1 MNKSEMKKK
10 PKSRIRILQ
19 KIQYSAFLLMLIE
32 VVIWA
37 VTKMSLKLLVVILL
51 TCAVEVVVGLMMLTE
66 LAVHK
71 KDRRRRDNG
80 KRRAED
86 NRRMAQERMQ

>member
-1 MNKSEMKKK
+1 MNKSEMKKEIRK
-10 PKSRIRILQ
+10 TRIRILQ

-51 TCAVEVVVGLMMLTE
+51 TCAVEVVVGLMMLKE
-66 LAVHK
+66 LTAQK
-71 KDRRRRDNG
+71 KDMN
-80 KRRAED
+80 
-86 NRRMAQERMQ
+86 

>member
-1 MNKSEMKKK
+1 MNKSEMKKEVR
-10 PKSRIRILQ
+10 KSRIRILQ

-37 VTKMSLKLLVVILL
+37 ATKMSLKLLVAILL

-66 LAVHK
+66 LAVQK
-71 KDRRRRDNG
+71 KD
-80 KRRAED
+80 AE
-86 NRRMAQERMQ
+86 